1 MERQFDNESIDVLFE
16 EMLSTLE
23 TCDADLYVEA
33 HIQAGEILQRLKNGA
48 DCPKAF
54 TDNEMAIRVITMLMD
69 LAEIGGT
76 DSEE

>member
-1 MERQFDNESIDVLFE
+1 MDIDVMFE

-33 HIQAGEILQRLKNGA
+33 HILAGDILNRIKSRGE
-48 DCPKAF
+48 CPKVF
-54 TDNEMAIRVITMLMD
+54 TDTETAIRVIEMLKD

-76 DSEE
+76 D